1 MSYYCDKTI
10 KLKSK
15 KSHFKSNIHKEFDR
29 CKHIKLTIEN
39 SNINDIDEIFYAYNI
54 EQNKIY
60 YYLLECE
67 FKLIFKDYHYCP
79 YVTSE
84 LYSNRTMCYW

>member
-10 KLKSK
+10 ELKSK
-15 KSHFKSNIHKEFDR
+15 SSHFKSNIHKEFER
-29 CKHIKLTIEN
+29 CKNIKLTIEN
-39 SNINDIDEIFYAYNI
+39 PNINDIDEIFYAYNI
-54 EQNKIY
+54 EHNKKY
-60 YYLLECE
+60 YYLMECE
-67 FKLIFKDYHYCP
+67 FILIFNDYQFCP